1 MMVIN
6 YYDELYMYCEVFCI
20 QYYEI
25 PCIYLLLYDDD
36 DERLPVSGRA
46 L

>member
-25 PCIYLLLYDDD
+25 PCICYSMTMMLSDYL
-36 DERLPVSGRA
+36 
-46 L
+46 